1 MAFNQIVLDFKL
13 MKPLVIIK
21 AGSTFPT
28 TKRQFGDFEDWVIDG
43 CASTDPIFS
52 VIDVIKSQELP
63 EPEGISG
70 AIITGSHSMV
80 TDQASWMVKVEAW
93 IPRVLKQNI
102 PLMGICFGHQL
113 LAQAMG
119 GVVDYHDGGR
129 EIGTVPITLTQEG
142 KQDLLTGTLPSVFVG
157 HAAHAQTVKKLPPGA
172 HLLAHNSFES
182 HHAYR
187 LGNNAWGVQFHPEF
201 TAGIMNEY
209 VIEQA
214 NSLVSEGYDIE
225 TLQSSICNTNNATGL
240 LKGFVGFVKKN
251 ES

>member
-1 MAFNQIVLDFKL
+1 

-28 TKRQFGDFEDWVIDG
+28 TKRHYGDFEDWVIDG
-43 CASTDPIFS
+43 CASTNPIIS

-63 EPEGISG
+63 EPDGISG
-70 AIITGSHSMV
+70 VIMTGSHSMV

-102 PLMGICFGHQL
+102 PFLGICFGHQL

-119 GVVDYHDGGR
+119 GLVDYHDGGR
-129 EIGTVPITLTQEG
+129 EIGTVAITLTQEG
-142 KQDLLTGTLPSVFVG
+142 KQDLLTGSLPSVFVG
-157 HAAHAQTVKKLPPGA
+157 HTTHAQTVKKLPTGA
-172 HLLAHNSFES
+172 QLLAQNSFES

-187 LGNNAWGVQFHPEF
+187 IGKNVWGFQFHPEF
-201 TAGIMNEY
+201 TADIMKEY

-214 NSLVSEGYDIE
+214 SSLVSEGYDIE
-225 TLQSSICNTNNATGL
+225 TLQSSICNTNNANGL
-240 LKGFVGFVKKN
+240 LKRFVGFVKEN
-251 ES
+251 VS